1 MQDLFE
7 KAKHIRLVIF
17 DVDGVLTSGRLFYS
31 QHGTELK
38 DFHAHDGL
46 GMKMLQQSGVQIA
59 IITARE
65 SAAVAKRMQDL
76 GIAHVYQGQRDKLSA
91 YEDLKKKLNLVDRQ
105 IAYLGDDL
113 PDLPVLRRV
122 GLSATVANAPLV
134 IRDHVLWITEAKG
147 GEGAAREFCE
157 LIMRAQET
165 LSSAIESYLQR

>member
-1 MQDLFE
+1 MQDLLE

-38 DFHAHDGL
+38 DFHVHDGQ
-46 GMKMLQQSGVQIA
+46 GMKILQQTGVQIA

-65 SAAVAKRMQDL
+65 STAVAKRMQDL
-76 GIAHVYQGQRDKLSA
+76 GITHVYQGNSDKLPA
-91 YEDLKKKLNLVDRQ
+91 YEELKKKLNLVDRQ

-122 GLSATVANAPLV
+122 GLSATVANAPQI
-134 IRDHVLWITEAKG
+134 IRDHVAWTTEARG

-157 LIMRAQET
+157 LIMRAQDT